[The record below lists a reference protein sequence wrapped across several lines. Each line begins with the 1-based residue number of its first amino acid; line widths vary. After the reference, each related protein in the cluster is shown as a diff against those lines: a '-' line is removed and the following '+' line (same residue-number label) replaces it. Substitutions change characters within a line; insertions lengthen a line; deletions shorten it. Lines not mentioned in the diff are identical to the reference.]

1 MNSLP
6 LAGKKIMI
14 DPGHG
19 GRFQGAIGQTGLK
32 EKDVNLDVSLE
43 LHADLVELGAE
54 VRMTRT
60 TDTEVLPGG
69 SLRDDL
75 QARCTP
81 ANAWP
86 ADIFISV
93 HSNSNTNRQVNGTEV
108 YHARAASPRSKV
120 LGRLIHQRMVDELKL
135 KDNGVRASDFYV
147 LKNTDMPAVLVETAY
162 ISHAGDEA
170 KLADETFREE
180 AAHSIARG
188 VADYFRVESEIRP
201 DPPRQGNPGEGD
213 LLAPGDP
220 AAELHAAGFLL
231 AGAR

>member
-1 MNSLP
+1 MMTALP
-6 LAGKKIMI
+6 LAGKKIVI

-19 GRFQGAIGQTGLK
+19 GRFDGAIGRTGLK

-43 LHADLVELGAE
+43 LTADLVELGAE

-60 TDTEVLPGG
+60 SDTEVLPGG

-93 HSNSNTNRQVNGTEV
+93 HSNSNTNSNIHGNEV
-108 YHARAASPRSKV
+108 YHARNASSRSKV
-120 LGRLIHQRMVDELKL
+120 LGRLIHQHIVDETGL
-135 KDNGVRASDFYV
+135 KDNGVRKADFYV

-170 KLADETFREE
+170 RLADEGFREE
-180 AAHSIARG
+180 IAHSIARG
-188 VADYFRVESEIRP
+188 VRDYFAVENEIKP
-201 DPPRQGNPGEGD
+201 DPPKQGGTGEGD
-213 LLAPGDP
+213 LFAPGDP
-220 AAELHAAGFLL
+220 QEEYLL
-231 AGAR
+231 ATR

>member
-1 MNSLP
+1 MNTLP
-6 LAGKKIMI
+6 LAGKKIML

-43 LHADLVELGAE
+43 LQEDLVELGAE
-54 VRMTRT
+54 VRLTRS

-81 ANAWP
+81 ANDWP
-86 ADIFISV
+86 ADLFISV
-93 HSNSNTNRQVNGTEV
+93 HSNSNTNSNVNGTEV
-108 YHARAASPRSKV
+108 YHARNASSRSKV
-120 LGRLIHQRMVDELKL
+120 VGRLIHQHMVDELGL
-135 KDNGVRASDFYV
+135 KDNGLRAADFYV

-162 ISHAGDEA
+162 ISNAGDEA
-170 KLADETFREE
+170 KLGDETFRENT
-180 AAHSIARG
+180 AHSIARG
-188 VADYFRVESEIRP
+188 VRDYFTLENEIKP
-201 DPPRQGNPGEGD
+201 DPPKEGGAGEGD

-220 AAELHAAGFLL
+220 QEYLVAA
-231 AGAR
+231 